1 MTRAPRLALYA
12 LLVLM
17 QILAPWVHAH
27 TGRETGG
34 FLHLPGLE
42 SLAKSGKAYGAV
54 DLQAG
59 LADVIVGVQAGFPD
73 GGPGAQCSPDSH
85 GLPPALPPPAFAFA
99 PRPRLAG
106 GLFPT
111 ETPPPRFRFSR
122 HDFAPRA
129 PPLTPLRF

>member
-1 MTRAPRLALYA
+1 MTRASRLALYA

-42 SLAKSGKAYGAV
+42 SLAGSGKGYAV
-54 DLQAG
+54 ADLQAG
-59 LADVIVGVQAGFPD
+59 TADVIVGVQAGVPGDGQDAQFSPD
-73 GGPGAQCSPDSH
+73 GHHDQPI
-85 GLPPALPPPAFAFA
+85 LLPALFALTPPPRFAGRCA
-99 PRPRLAG
+99 RV
-106 GLFPT
+106 
-111 ETPPPRFRFSR
+111 ETPRPRFRFSR

-129 PPLTPLRF
+129 PPLRPLRS